1 MDRIIYYLHKAEE
14 GFLAFLLAAMTL
26 VTFSQV
32 VARYVF
38 NSGAIWA
45 LELTT
50 FLFAWLVLMGI
61 SYGIRIHSHIG
72 VDALVKLFSPNVQR
86 GAGLIAVAAGI
97 TYAGLLLYGAW
108 DHVIGI
114 LYLLDFEAPDLKIP
128 LWIPQSVLIIGFAL
142 MIWRLLVVAYRI
154 ITGKDTGLM
163 LGDEGEDAM
172 AAYAD
177 HDDEHAEDLRH
188 HDDLVTE
195 RKIEAEH
202 AAGHAKEQKDKKGD
216 DQ

>member
-1 MDRIIYYLHKAEE
+1 MTSRIIYYLHKAEE

-61 SYGIRIHSHIG
+61 SYGIRVHSHIG
-72 VDALVKLFSPNVQR
+72 VDALVKLFSPNGQR
-86 GAGLIAVAAGI
+86 AAGLIAVAAGL
-97 TYAGLLLYGAW
+97 TYGGLLLYGSW
-108 DHVIGI
+108 DQVVGI
-114 LYLLDFEAPDLKIP
+114 VFEYEIEAEDLKIP
-128 LWIPQSVLIIGFAL
+128 LWIPQSVLLIGFTL
-142 MIWRLLVVAYRI
+142 MIWRLLVIAYRI
-154 ITGKDTGLM
+154 VTGRDVGMT
-163 LGDEGEDAM
+163 LGDEGQDAM

-177 HDDEHAEDLRH
+177 HDDEKAEDLRH
-188 HDDLVTE
+188 HDDLEV
-195 RKIEAEH
+195 
-202 AAGHAKEQKDKKGD
+202 GHAIENAKKKGD

>member
-1 MDRIIYYLHKAEE
+1 MTSRIIYYLHKAEE

-50 FLFAWLVLMGI
+50 FLFSWLVLMGI
-61 SYGIRIHSHIG
+61 SYGIRVHAHIG
-72 VDALVKLFSPNVQR
+72 VDALVKLFSPNGQR
-86 GAGLIAVAAGI
+86 AAGLVAVAAGV
-97 TYAGLLLYGAW
+97 TYSGLLLYGSW
-108 DHVIGI
+108 DQVIGI
-114 LYLLDFEAPDLKIP
+114 IYEYEIEAEDLKIP
-128 LWIPQSVLIIGFAL
+128 LWIPQSVLLIGFAL
-142 MIWRLLVVAYRI
+142 MIWRLLVIAYHI
-154 ITGKDTGLM
+154 VTGQEVGMT
-163 LGDEGEDAM
+163 LGDEGQDAM

-177 HDDEHAEDLRH
+177 HDDENAEDLRH
-188 HDDLVTE
+188 HDDVE
-195 RKIEAEH
+195 MARKIEDEN
-202 AAGHAKEQKDKKGD
+202 KKKGD

>member
-1 MDRIIYYLHKAEE
+1 MTSRIIYYLHKAEE

-61 SYGIRIHSHIG
+61 SYGIRVHSHIG
-72 VDALVKLFSPNVQR
+72 VDALVKLFSPNGQR
-86 GAGLIAVAAGI
+86 AAGLVAVGAGL
-97 TYAGLLLYGAW
+97 TYAGLLLYGSW
-108 DHVIGI
+108 DQVIGI
-114 LYLLDFEAPDLKIP
+114 IYEYEIEAEDLKIP
-128 LWIPQSVLIIGFAL
+128 LWIPQSVLLIGFSL
-142 MIWRLLVVAYRI
+142 MIWRLLVIAYRI
-154 ITGKDTGLM
+154 VTGRDVGLT
-163 LGDEGEDAM
+163 LGDEGQDAM

-177 HDDEHAEDLRH
+177 HADEKAEDLRH
-188 HDDLVTE
+188 HDDVE
-195 RKIEAEH
+195 MAHKIEDEN
-202 AAGHAKEQKDKKGD
+202 KKKGD